1 MQHTFQWLDNRY
13 EVVNYY
19 HKKNNKKKKQANINK
34 TKIAKTNNRRAL
46 FIFTLTANPAK

>member
-19 HKKNNKKKKQANINK
+19 HKKNNKNKNKQ
-34 TKIAKTNNRRAL
+34 T
-46 FIFTLTANPAK
+46 

>member
-13 EVVNYY
+13 EVGNYY
-19 HKKNNKKKKQANINK
+19 HKKKQQANINK